1 MTEFINNRLLSSP
14 LRMVASTLSPAG
26 KNARLSIA
34 IYHQVKEEDD
44 ELLGVSASAP
54 IFDLQVEYFSKY
66 FNVLPLHEAV
76 QRLQDGTLPS
86 RAACI
91 TFDDGYADNEAVALP
106 ILQKHGV
113 SATFF
118 VATGFING
126 GIMWNDVVIE
136 WMRRVPVDTLD
147 LTKMDLGKHVIE
159 TPSQRRE
166 ALYSL
171 INTLK
176 YLPFETRK
184 QRIDQLCSLI
194 PVSLPDNLMMTSEQ
208 VIKLHRAG
216 MGIGVHT
223 VNHPILARLTNEA
236 VFSEIAACKE
246 TLEQMINAPVRLFAY
261 PNGKPGQDYLPD
273 HIEIIKSLGF
283 DAACTTAWGAAK
295 KGCDL
300 YQLPRFT
307 PWDSDYW
314 KFMLHMSR
322 NMVRKVDVV

>member
-126 GIMWNDVVIE
+126 GIMWNDVMVNSSS
-136 WMRRVPVDTLD
+136 
-147 LTKMDLGKHVIE
+147 KCNSFCFKKHFV
-159 TPSQRRE
+159 RG
-166 ALYSL
+166 
-171 INTLK
+171 
-176 YLPFETRK
+176 
-184 QRIDQLCSLI
+184 
-194 PVSLPDNLMMTSEQ
+194 SE
-208 VIKLHRAG
+208 V
-216 MGIGVHT
+216 
-223 VNHPILARLTNEA
+223 
-236 VFSEIAACKE
+236 
-246 TLEQMINAPVRLFAY
+246 
-261 PNGKPGQDYLPD
+261 
-273 HIEIIKSLGF
+273 
-283 DAACTTAWGAAK
+283 
-295 KGCDL
+295 
-300 YQLPRFT
+300 
-307 PWDSDYW
+307 
-314 KFMLHMSR
+314 
-322 NMVRKVDVV
+322 